1 MPVSAT
7 ASSTQSRPSATLRT
21 RNATSPSFVNLQAPV
36 YLHKGQRHQQHDACK
51 YLLRE
56 LAARARAIRH
66 VGLRRAAVDHERP
79 AHGGGDIRG
88 RSNPAAGGIRAAL

>member
-1 MPVSAT
+1 MSRSPIVSIIPTAIVNTMAANTQRGRYCSGPVK
-7 ASSTQSRPSATLRT
+7 ASST
-21 RNATSPSFVNLQAPV
+21 
-36 YLHKGQRHQQHDACK
+36 CK

-66 VGLRRAAVDHERP
+66 GGLRRAAVDHERP

>member
-1 MPVSAT
+1 MSRSPIVSIIPT
-7 ASSTQSRPSATLRT
+7 AIVNTMAAN
-21 RNATSPSFVNLQAPV
+21 NAARQVLQRAG
-36 YLHKGQRHQQHDACK
+36 KGQQHQQHDACK